1 MVLDATLHLAS
12 ALIARRS
19 VTPADEGCLEL
30 IASRLVPLGFEL
42 ERADRNGVSNLWAR
56 LGHAAPLI
64 CFAGHTDVVP
74 AGPLAEWHS
83 EPFTPSVRD
92 GRLYGRG
99 AADMKSSL
107 AAFVTAIER
116 FLLERPQPPG
126 SIALLL
132 TSDEE
137 GDAVDGTVRIVERLA
152 ARGERIDYC
161 VVGEPTAA
169 ARLGD
174 TVKNGRRG
182 SLSGKLMVRG
192 IQGHIAYPHLARNP
206 VHLFAPVLTELT
218 QIEWD
223 RGDEFF
229 PPTTWQISNI
239 HAGTGAGNVI
249 PGLLTLWFNFRF
261 NPLSGADSLKQRFR
275 EVLERHGIDY
285 GIEWTLSAEPYLT
298 RPGKLVQA
306 VARAVRAEI
315 GIEPELSTSGGT
327 SDGRFIAAICPEVI
341 ELGPV
346 NATIHKIDECIST
359 GDLEPLARIYQRVLA
374 ELLR

>member
-92 GRLYGRG
+92 GHLYGRG

-218 QIEWD
+218 RIEWD